1 MNIPAAGLGSRPP
14 SLVSTV
20 SSSVDEGGF
29 NEPSPD
35 ICAKLKPAYP
45 FDPPICDEPF
55 TKPEP
60 GEYDFEENK
69 LTYVD
74 VGYRLN
80 PEGNESKQIFG
91 ETELYQT
98 SIKNSVLEEL
108 EKEELRRE
116 PYTPRTITKPESCI
130 YASIKPEIPPPT
142 ELMLESSF
150 DDFDSEK
157 GYHSPQT
164 ILDPTRPTLI
174 GDGEAA
180 PIQQPP
186 TIITKPIPPELPSR
200 PPLPEGPPLDLQDVE
215 YADASDEEPEVE
227 EKLIPD
233 TMTADEAERLL
244 SSR

>member
-14 SLVSTV
+14 SIVSTV
-20 SSSVDEGGF
+20 SSVDDGGF
-29 NEPSPD
+29 NEPSPE
-35 ICAKLKPAYP
+35 IRAKLKPAYP

-80 PEGNESKQIFG
+80 PEGNESKQIYG

-108 EKEELRRE
+108 EKEELIRE
-116 PYTPRTITKPESCI
+116 PPYIRTINKPESVI

-150 DDFDSEK
+150 DDFDDSEK

-174 GDGEAA
+174 GDGESA
-180 PIQQPP
+180 PP
-186 TIITKPIPPELPSR
+186 TVLTKPIPPELPSR

-215 YADASDEEPEVE
+215 FADASDEEPEVE

>member
-14 SLVSTV
+14 SLVS
-20 SSSVDEGGF
+20 SIDEGGF

-35 ICAKLKPAYP
+35 IRAKLKPAYP
-45 FDPPICDEPF
+45 FEPPVCDEPF

-60 GEYDFEENK
+60 GEYDFEDSK

-108 EKEELRRE
+108 EKEELMKRE
-116 PYTPRTITKPESCI
+116 PYTPPRTINNPESVI

-150 DDFDSEK
+150 DDYDSEK

-174 GDGEAA
+174 ADGEAA
-180 PIQQPP
+180 AATPQI
-186 TIITKPIPPELPSR
+186 TTKPIPPEIPSR

-215 YADASDEEPEVE
+215 FADASDEEPEVE
-227 EKLIPD
+227 EKLVPD

>member
-14 SLVSTV
+14 SLVSSTI
-20 SSSVDEGGF
+20 SSIDEGGF

-35 ICAKLKPAYP
+35 IRAKLKPAYP
-45 FDPPICDEPF
+45 FEPPVCDEPF
-55 TKPEP
+55 TIKPEP
-60 GEYDFEENK
+60 GEYDFEETK

-80 PEGNESKQIFG
+80 PEGDESKQIFG

-108 EKEELRRE
+108 EKEEFHHQRR
-116 PYTPRTITKPESCI
+116 IESVI

-142 ELMLESSF
+142 ELMLESTF
-150 DDFDSEK
+150 DDCDTEK

-174 GDGEAA
+174 ADGEAA
-180 PIQQPP
+180 AVPS
-186 TIITKPIPPELPSR
+186 IIIKTKPIPPELPSR

-215 YADASDEEPEVE
+215 FADASDEEIEVE